1 MSENDRFD
9 GKSIETVETVL
20 RKTRAFGIKSVTVL
34 ATASMLLSGVP
45 TAAIAE
51 ELQEAGVIPE
61 ATQEQPVDTTETSA
75 SDDAGAST
83 EQSAAADTSSQAP
96 ASDQESSGEQPQQ
109 AEQNQQ
115 TTQEQQPQTQTEQ
128 VATETDLA
136 LSLGNGYLVY
146 AGQKIAAPAT
156 KVTVP
161 TSKDVTFEAKAN
173 NGYDL
178 KAVKLT
184 VNGSERKLQD
194 ANGVYTVSS
203 ADLIAGAAVALETAE
218 SADTEAA
225 SDAIAITSLDD
236 SDSTVEPTVEEKDMG
251 SYDLLTGET
260 KEISFAGYSDW
271 FYSHNWTSS
280 KSSVAVLGDGSGSYN
295 GLTYAKFKAKSI
307 GTTVF
312 TDEVWECSA
321 NTSWQKVKVAT
332 LTFTVK
338 VADPYLKISGPTTMK
353 LGDSATFTA
362 DTNSTVISWQV
373 EGDGKGCVGPN
384 YLMTSDTSF
393 TVTADSGWNFNG
405 NTTTVQI
412 RACYAN
418 NTCSDPFEV
427 TITKRSF
434 YVGEPPSFSADEEHY
449 WVPTL
454 YDSDTNEEVTTDVS
468 GAYVFEYYK
477 DGVYLGNQYDV
488 QAKSNTADMS
498 GDTAHSLKGAGSY
511 TVKVI
516 SNAGWAY
523 RAGEQTIVVPDKDD
537 DVTYKLALDG
547 PDTVEQFN
555 SIDLTATLTPAKEDG
570 TYTWSSS
577 NEQVLTVDKNG
588 KVTGVTEGTATVTV
602 TWKSKDGKTVLTD
615 THDVTV
621 THVTTS
627 THGAEFYYLNNPAVS
642 LDSLKGSW
650 KWLGWGKI
658 SLAGIKDGEF
668 PLDNGTTKRYDA
680 QDRVVSW
687 PDGSTGTTFAITRG
701 SEDWNNI
708 VKQYQSVIQNQLSD
722 VTVRDENIKSI
733 TLVPFK
739 LTNNNESYHV
749 DCKVVIECQGLYNVT
764 YNVDDPTNTSESG
777 FVTIAST
784 ATAQEG
790 DVTNVTDLVSDFAT
804 KYPATKTVNGVTY
817 TLTPWCTDQ
826 ALTQSVSLPYTVKK
840 SNVNFYAK
848 YVAGRQVIYNLDG
861 GSLGSGT
868 ATTYKVNEGSKH
880 TVLPEPTR
888 EGYDFAGWK
897 VEGLDGKKTVESGA
911 VITMPDNNVTI
922 TATWTKKTATVKVNY
937 LWGDEN
943 SNELIESAELTD
955 KTYYVGDT
963 ATVEL
968 EAFDGY
974 TIKSLQNGKAVLD
987 AGENV
992 VNIYYYKNVTL
1003 TANDATTTYNGKSQT
1018 VEAGYTSSEDAAAFT
1033 GIKASGTA
1041 TDAGTYEGKVT
1052 FADDARNTISTDGRY
1067 IVTKLTSG
1075 TLTINPNAEE
1085 VVVTV
1090 NGNTGSVKYDGKK
1103 HSVTGYT
1110 VTLPKGTALSEDDVS
1125 YIKNGGTAKAAGTNA
1140 GSYSMGL
1147 AAEDFASS
1155 NSNYSNVTFKV
1166 EQDGKLTITKRKVTL
1181 TSDSGD
1187 KNYDGKTI
1195 TRRGVVVSGDGF
1207 AEGENVSQ
1215 NYTWYDSENILPGD
1229 YENKFDYKL
1238 KEGTSASNYEIK
1250 SVFGT
1255 LTINRKSLNGFKVSN
1270 LEDVTYS
1277 GADQK
1282 LEPVVK
1288 DGDTVL
1294 VKDVDYTV
1302 EYSADTKNA
1311 GTVTVTIK
1319 GMGNYSGTIE
1329 KSYKI
1334 TKRTVELTSNTR
1346 SWTYDGTEHSDPDVT
1361 VAGDGF
1367 VDGEVSDIKATGAVA
1382 RVSEGVV
1389 NNNIVVTKN
1398 PGYRDTNY
1406 KLVVHTGQL
1415 WITARQLDADGMDVS
1430 QPENVV
1436 YNGDKQKQPV
1446 VVKDGDKVLEAGKD
1460 YELSYSDDTKNAG
1473 TVTVTIIGKGDY
1485 AGKVERTY
1493 NILPAPL
1500 TVKTESANRAYNGK
1514 ELTAKGTITGF
1525 VGKEEAPLKVT
1536 GKQKKVGWSK
1546 NTYTIDWDNGTAKK
1560 ANYTVSETLGALTV
1574 TETDAEIVVTTTGGI
1589 YTYDGTTH
1597 GATVA
1602 VSALPEGYSLET
1614 ATSSASAKDVNNTE
1628 NDGKGVKVTADN
1640 LVIRNA
1646 EGEDVTSNLKIT
1658 KTDDYLL
1665 VNPAPLTVTTPDA
1678 TKVYDGT
1685 ALTAD
1690 GSYKGLAEGDAIAFE
1705 TTGNQTDTG
1714 ESKNTYVIDWDNSTA
1729 LKKNYTVSETVGT
1742 LTVTKQSIN
1751 KEDGED
1757 GGYKGVTVSDPENT
1771 IYDGGSHKWAPEV
1784 KDADGNPLD
1793 SKNFTVTYKRDGK
1806 VTDDFTSAG
1815 TITVVIEGTGNF
1827 TGTVTKEYTIARR
1840 KVTLASVDGSWTYD
1854 GSEHK
1859 ADSVEVSGDGFA
1871 KGEGVVYRDFAVVE
1885 NATDTA
1891 VENTFSYD
1899 ANKSTDLHNY
1909 EVEVEYGNLSII
1921 KASAEGGITLSAED
1935 ASKVYDGKPLVL
1947 AAAEATAK
1955 FGNGVKV
1962 EYSTDGENWTEDVNK
1977 ITVTNVKDSA
1987 NVQVRASS
1995 STNYEGY
2002 VFASAKLEVTPAE
2015 LTVTTESAEKTYDGA
2030 ALTSNV
2036 LKIEG
2041 LVEGDSVT
2049 GKATGSQTEVG
2060 SSENTYSIEWT
2071 AADESNYTI
2080 VEKLGTLTV
2089 KAAPTP
2095 SPAPDNGDNDDDN
2108 KPDNGDN
2115 GNGGN
2120 AAPDNNS
2127 GSGGTNGGGSNGANG
2142 GAAANGGARNAAT
2155 GTNNGFVNTVA
2166 TALAG
2171 GYAAVTGDDAAT
2183 AEAAQ
2188 DEEKIYDSENPLGAF
2203 THDERTCWVHWYM
2216 VVCCVLTLM
2225 YGAFV
2230 GLRRNTC
2237 TGRLERNLKS
2247 VIDAAAK

>member
-1 MSENDRFD
+1 MRENDRFD

-20 RKTRAFGIKSVTVL
+20 RKTRAFGIRSVTVL

-61 ATQEQPVDTTETSA
+61 ATQEQPVDTTEVPTS
-75 SDDAGAST
+75 DGTGDST
-83 EQSAAADTSSQAP
+83 EQGGAADTSSQAA
-96 ASDQESSGEQPQQ
+96 ASGQESSGEQPQQ

-115 TTQEQQPQTQTEQ
+115 TAQEQQPQAQTEQ
-128 VATETDLA
+128 VATEVDLA

-161 TSKDVTFEAKAN
+161 TGKDVTFEAKAN
-173 NGYDL
+173 NGYGL

-194 ANGVYTVSS
+194 ANGVYTVSA
-203 ADLIAGAAVALETAE
+203 ADLIAGATVTLETAE
-218 SADTEAA
+218 SADSAA
-225 SDAIAITSLDD
+225 ADNAIAITSLDD
-236 SDSTVEPTVEEKDMG
+236 GDDESTVDEKDMG

-260 KEISFAGYSDW
+260 KEISFEGYSDW

-280 KSSVAVLGDGSGSYN
+280 KSSVAVLGEGSGSYN
-295 GLTYAKFKAKSI
+295 GLTYAKFKAKST

-338 VADPYLKISGPTTMK
+338 VADPYLKISGPATMK

-393 TVTADSGWNFNG
+393 TITADSGWNFNG
-405 NTTTVQI
+405 NTTTVHI

-418 NTCSDPFEV
+418 NTYSDPFEV

-434 YVGEPPSFSADEEHY
+434 YVSEPPSFSADEEHY

-454 YDSDTNEEVTTDVS
+454 YDSDTNEEVTTDVD

-498 GDTAHSLKGAGSY
+498 GDTAHSLKGAGTY

-516 SNAGWAY
+516 SNTGWAY
-523 RAGEQTIVVPDKDD
+523 LAGERTVVIPDKDD
-537 DVTYKLALDG
+537 DVSYKLTLDG

-555 SIDLTATLTPAKEDG
+555 SIDLTATLTPAKDDG
-570 TYTWSSS
+570 AYTWSSS

-602 TWKSKDGKTVLTD
+602 TWTSKDGKTVLTD

-627 THGAEFYYLNNPAVS
+627 TNDAEFYYLNNPAVS

-650 KWLGWGKI
+650 KYLGKGKI
-658 SLAGIKDGEF
+658 NLTGITSEDL
-668 PLDNGTTKRYDA
+668 PNDNGNTKRYDA
-680 QDRVVSW
+680 ADRVVSW
-687 PDGSTGTTFAITRG
+687 PDGSAGTTYSIARG
-701 SEDWNNI
+701 SDDWSNI
-708 VKQYQSVIQNQLSD
+708 FKQYQSVIQEQLPG
-722 VTVRDENIKSI
+722 VTVRDENVKSI
-733 TLVPFK
+733 TLVPYK
-739 LTNNNESYHV
+739 LTCNDWNWNYHI
-749 DCKVVIECQGLYNVT
+749 DCKVVIECQGLYTVT

-777 FVTIAST
+777 FVTISST

-790 DVTNVTDLVSDFAT
+790 DVVDVTDLVSDFAT
-804 KYPATKTVNGVTY
+804 KYPATKTVDGVTY

-880 TVLPEPTR
+880 TVLSEPTR

-897 VEGLDGKKTVESGA
+897 VEGLDGKKTVKSGA
-911 VITMPDNNVTI
+911 EFTMPDNNVTI

-943 SNELIESAELTD
+943 SSELIDSAELTD

-963 ATVEL
+963 AAVEL
-968 EAFDGY
+968 KEFDGY
-974 TIKSLQNGKAVLD
+974 TVKSLQNGKAVLD

-1003 TANDATTTYNGKSQT
+1003 AADDASTTYNGKSQT
-1018 VEAGYTSSEDAAAFT
+1018 VESGYTSSEDAATFT

-1041 TDAGTYEGKVT
+1041 TDAGTYKDEVT
-1052 FADDARNTISTDGRY
+1052 FGSGVKNAVSTDGKY
-1067 IVTKLTSG
+1067 IVTKLTPA
-1075 TLTINPNAEE
+1075 TLTINPNADEI
-1085 VVVTV
+1085 VVTIK
-1090 NGNTGSVKYDGKK
+1090 GKTDSVKYDGKS
-1103 HSVTGYT
+1103 HTVTGYT
-1110 VTLPKGTALSEDDVS
+1110 VALPKGTTLGEGDIS
-1125 YIKNGGTAKAAGTNA
+1125 YIKNSGTAKADGTNA
-1140 GSYSMGL
+1140 GGYNMGL
-1147 AAEDFASS
+1147 VAEDFACS
-1155 NSNYSNVTFKV
+1155 NANYSNVTFKI

-1195 TRRGVVVSGDGF
+1195 TRRGVTVGGEGF

-1229 YENKFDYKL
+1229 YENKFDFKL
-1238 KEGTSASNYEIK
+1238 KDGTSADNYEIK

-1255 LTINRKSLNGFKVSN
+1255 LTINRKSLNSFKVSG
-1270 LEDVTYS
+1270 LEDVMYN

-1282 LEPVVK
+1282 LEPIVK
-1288 DGDTVL
+1288 DGDAVL

-1311 GTVTVTIK
+1311 GEVTVTIK
-1319 GMGNYSGTIE
+1319 GVGNYSGTIE

-1346 SWTYDGTEHSDPDVT
+1346 SWVYDGLEHSDPDVM

-1367 VDGEVSDIKATGAVA
+1367 VDGEVSDIRATGAVT
-1382 RVSEGVV
+1382 RVSQGTV
-1389 NNNIVVTKN
+1389 NNNITFTKS
-1398 PGYRDTNY
+1398 PAYKDTNY
-1406 KLVVHTGQL
+1406 KVVVHSGKL
-1415 WITARQLDADGMDVS
+1415 SIITRPIDAVGMDVS
-1430 QPENVV
+1430 QPEDVV
-1436 YNGDKQKQPV
+1436 YNGWSQKQPV
-1446 VVKDGDKVLEAGKD
+1446 VVKDGDNTLELDKD
-1460 YELSYSDDTKNAG
+1460 YEVSYSEDTKNAG
-1473 TVTVTIIGKGDY
+1473 TVTVTITGKGNY
-1485 AGKVERTY
+1485 SGSVVRTY
-1493 NILPAPL
+1493 DITPAPL
-1500 TVKTESANRAYNGK
+1500 TVKTESANRVYNGK
-1514 ELTAKGTITGF
+1514 ELTAKGNITGF
-1525 VGKEEAPLKVT
+1525 VGKESAPLRVT

-1546 NTYTIDWDNGTAKK
+1546 NTYTIDWESGTAKK
-1560 ANYTVSETLGALTV
+1560 ANYTVSETLGTLTV
-1574 TETDAEIVVTTTGGI
+1574 TETEDEIVVTTTGGT
-1589 YTYDGTTH
+1589 YTYDGTAH

-1602 VSALPEGYSLET
+1602 VSALPEGYTLET
-1614 ATSSASAKDVNNTE
+1614 ATSNASVKDVNNTE
-1628 NDGKGVKVTADN
+1628 NDGKGVKATADN

-1646 EGEDVTSNLKIT
+1646 EGEDVTASLKIT

-1665 VNPAPLTVTTPDA
+1665 VNPASLAVTTPDA
-1678 TKVYDGT
+1678 SKVYDGEE
-1685 ALTAD
+1685 LTAA
-1690 GSYKGLAEGDAIAFE
+1690 GTYKGLADGESLAFA
-1705 TTGNQTDTG
+1705 TTGTQTDAG
-1714 ESKNTYVIDWDNSTA
+1714 KSENAYSIDWDNSTA
-1729 LKKNYTVSETVGT
+1729 LKKNYTVSETLGT
-1742 LTVTKQSIN
+1742 LSVTKA
-1751 KEDGED
+1751 KAED
-1757 GGYKGVTVSDPENT
+1757 
-1771 IYDGGSHKWAPEV
+1771 
-1784 KDADGNPLD
+1784 
-1793 SKNFTVTYKRDGK
+1793 
-1806 VTDDFTSAG
+1806 
-1815 TITVVIEGTGNF
+1815 
-1827 TGTVTKEYTIARR
+1827 
-1840 KVTLASVDGSWTYD
+1840 
-1854 GSEHK
+1854 
-1859 ADSVEVSGDGFA
+1859 
-1871 KGEGVVYRDFAVVE
+1871 
-1885 NATDTA
+1885 
-1891 VENTFSYD
+1891 
-1899 ANKSTDLHNY
+1899 
-1909 EVEVEYGNLSII
+1909 
-1921 KASAEGGITLSAED
+1921 GITLSVEG

-1962 EYSTDGENWTEDVNK
+1962 EYSTDGKNWTEDVSE
-1977 ITVTNVKDSA
+1977 IAATNVKDSA
-1987 NVQVRASS
+1987 SVQARAFSS
-1995 STNYEGY
+1995 VNYEGY
-2002 VFASAKLEVTPAE
+2002 VYANAKLGVTPAE
-2015 LTVTTESAEKTYDGA
+2015 LTVTTEDAEKIYDGK

-2049 GKATGSQTEVG
+2049 AKTTGSQTEVG

-2071 AADESNYTI
+2071 GADDSNYTI

-2089 KAAPTP
+2089 KAAPAP
-2095 SPAPDNGDNDDDN
+2095 SPEPDNGEDDNN
-2108 KPDNGDN
+2108 KPDNNDDN
-2115 GNGGN
+2115 DNGGNTVPDNNGGNGGTN
-2120 AAPDNNS
+2120 AGGNS
-2127 GSGGTNGGGSNGANG
+2127 SNG
-2142 GAAANGGARNAAT
+2142 GASGNGGAQSAT
-2155 GTNNGFVNTVA
+2155 TGSNNGFINTVA
-2166 TALAG
+2166 NTLAG
-2171 GYAAVTGDDAAT
+2171 GYAAVTGNDTAT
-2183 AEAAQ
+2183 AEVAQ

-2216 VVCCVLTLM
+2216 VICCALTLV

-2230 GLRRNTC
+2230 GLRRNKC
-2237 TGRLERNLKS
+2237 TGRLERDLKS
-2247 VIDAAAK
+2247 VIDGSAK

>member
-20 RKTRAFGIKSVTVL
+20 RKTRAFGIRSVTVL

-51 ELQEAGVIPE
+51 ELQETGVIPE
-61 ATQEQPVDTTETSA
+61 ATQEQPVDTTEVPA
-75 SDDAGAST
+75 SDDAGDST
-83 EQSAAADTSSQAP
+83 EQSGAADTSSQAA
-96 ASDQESSGEQPQQ
+96 ASGQESSGEQPQQ

-115 TTQEQQPQTQTEQ
+115 TAQEQQPQAQTEQ
-128 VATETDLA
+128 VATEVDLA

-161 TSKDVTFEAKAN
+161 TGKDVTFEAKAN

-178 KAVKLT
+178 KAVKLA

-194 ANGVYTVSS
+194 ANGVYTVSA
-203 ADLIAGAAVALETAE
+203 ADLIAGATVTLETAE
-218 SADTEAA
+218 SADSAA
-225 SDAIAITSLDD
+225 ADNAIAITSLDD
-236 SDSTVEPTVEEKDMG
+236 GDDESTVDEKDMG

-260 KEISFAGYSDW
+260 KEISFEGYSDW
-271 FYSHNWTSS
+271 FYSHNWSSS
-280 KSSVAVLGDGSGSYN
+280 KSSVAVLGEGSGSYN
-295 GLTYAKFKAKSI
+295 GLTYAKFKAKST

-338 VADPYLKISGPTTMK
+338 VADPYLKISGPATMK

-362 DTNSTVISWQV
+362 DTNATVISWQV

-393 TVTADSGWNFNG
+393 TITADSGWNFNG

-418 NTCSDPFEV
+418 NTYSDPFEV

-434 YVGEPPSFSADEEHY
+434 YVSEPPSFSADEEHY

-488 QAKSNTADMS
+488 KAKSNTADMS
-498 GDTAHSLKGAGSY
+498 GDAAHSLKGAGTY

-516 SNAGWAY
+516 SNTGWAY
-523 RAGEQTIVVPDKDD
+523 LAGEQTIVVPDKDD
-537 DVTYKLALDG
+537 DVSYKLTLDG

-555 SIDLTATLTPAKEDG
+555 SIDLTATLTPAKDDG

-602 TWKSKDGKTVLTD
+602 TWTSKDGKTILTD
-615 THDVTV
+615 THNVTV

-627 THGAEFYYLNNPAVS
+627 TNDAEFYYLNNPAVS

-680 QDRVVSW
+680 QDRVISW

-701 SEDWNNI
+701 SDDWNNI

-764 YNVDDPTNTSESG
+764 FNIDDPSNTNESG

-790 DVTNVTDLVSDFAT
+790 DVINVTDLVSDFAT

-880 TVLPEPTR
+880 TVLSEPTR

-897 VEGLDGKKTVESGA
+897 VEGLDGKKTVKSGA
-911 VITMPDNNVTI
+911 EFTMPDNNVTI

-943 SNELIESAELTD
+943 SSELIDSAELTD

-968 EAFDGY
+968 KEFDGY
-974 TIKSLQNGKAVLD
+974 TVKSMQNGKAVLD
-987 AGENV
+987 AGENI

-1003 TANDATTTYNGKSQT
+1003 TADDATTTYNGKSQT
-1018 VEAGYTSSEDAAAFT
+1018 VEAGYSSSEDAAAFT
-1033 GIKASGTA
+1033 GIKTSGTA
-1041 TDAGTYEGKVT
+1041 TDAGTYEGEVT
-1052 FADDARNTISTDGRY
+1052 FGNAAKNAVSTDGKY
-1067 IVTKLTSG
+1067 IVTELTPG
-1075 TLTINPNAEE
+1075 TLTVNPNADE
-1085 VVVTV
+1085 VVVTIK
-1090 NGNTGSVKYDGKK
+1090 GKTDSVKYDGKS
-1103 HSVTGYT
+1103 HTVTGYT
-1110 VTLPKGTALSEDDVS
+1110 VALPKGTTLGEGDIS
-1125 YIKNGGTAKAAGTNA
+1125 YIKNSGTAKAEGTNA
-1140 GSYSMGL
+1140 GGYNMGL
-1147 AAEDFASS
+1147 VAEDFACS
-1155 NSNYSNVTFKV
+1155 NANYGNVTFKI

-1195 TRRGVVVSGDGF
+1195 TRRGVTVGGDGF
-1207 AEGENVSQ
+1207 VEGENVSQ

-1238 KEGTSASNYEIK
+1238 KDGTNADNYEIEPI
-1250 SVFGT
+1250 FGT
-1255 LTINRKSLNGFKVSN
+1255 LTINRKSLNSFKVSG
-1270 LEDVTYS
+1270 LEDVMYN

-1282 LEPVVK
+1282 LEPAVK

-1311 GTVTVTIK
+1311 GEVTVTIK
-1319 GMGNYSGTIE
+1319 GVGNYSGTIE

-1346 SWTYDGTEHSDPDVT
+1346 SWVYDGLEHSDPDVT

-1367 VDGEVSDIKATGAVA
+1367 VDGEVSDIRATGAVT
-1382 RVSEGVV
+1382 RVSQGTV
-1389 NNNIVVTKN
+1389 NNNITFTKS
-1398 PGYRDTNY
+1398 PAYKDTNY
-1406 KLVVHTGQL
+1406 KVVVHSGKL
-1415 WITARQLDADGMDVS
+1415 SITTRPIDAVGMDVS
-1430 QPENVV
+1430 QPEDVV
-1436 YNGDKQKQPV
+1436 YNGWSQKQPV
-1446 VVKDGDKVLEAGKD
+1446 VVKDGDNTLELDKD
-1460 YELSYSDDTKNAG
+1460 YEVSYSEDTKNAG
-1473 TVTVTIIGKGDY
+1473 IVTVTITGKGNY
-1485 AGKVERTY
+1485 GGTVVRTY
-1493 NILPAPL
+1493 DITPAPL
-1500 TVKTESANRAYNGK
+1500 TVKTESANRVYNGK
-1514 ELTAKGTITGF
+1514 ELTAKGNITGF
-1525 VGKEEAPLKVT
+1525 VGKESAPLRVT

-1546 NTYTIDWDNGTAKK
+1546 NTYTIDWESGTAKK
-1560 ANYTVSETLGALTV
+1560 ANYTVSETLGTLTV
-1574 TETDAEIVVTTTGGI
+1574 TETEDEIVVTTTGGT
-1589 YTYDGTTH
+1589 YTYDGTAH

-1602 VSALPEGYSLET
+1602 VSALPEGYTLET
-1614 ATSSASAKDVNNTE
+1614 AISNASVKDVNNTE
-1628 NDGKGVKVTADN
+1628 NDGKGVKATADN

-1646 EGEDVTSNLKIT
+1646 EGEDVTASLKIT

-1665 VNPAPLTVTTPDA
+1665 VNPASLAVTTPDA
-1678 TKVYDGT
+1678 SKVYDGEE
-1685 ALTAD
+1685 LTAA
-1690 GSYKGLAEGDAIAFE
+1690 GTYKGLADGESLAFA
-1705 TTGNQTDTG
+1705 TTGTQTDAG
-1714 ESKNTYVIDWDNSTA
+1714 KSENAYSIDWDNSTA
-1729 LKKNYTVSETVGT
+1729 LKKNYTVSETLGT
-1742 LTVTKQSIN
+1742 LSVTKA
-1751 KEDGED
+1751 KAED
-1757 GGYKGVTVSDPENT
+1757 
-1771 IYDGGSHKWAPEV
+1771 
-1784 KDADGNPLD
+1784 
-1793 SKNFTVTYKRDGK
+1793 
-1806 VTDDFTSAG
+1806 
-1815 TITVVIEGTGNF
+1815 
-1827 TGTVTKEYTIARR
+1827 
-1840 KVTLASVDGSWTYD
+1840 
-1854 GSEHK
+1854 
-1859 ADSVEVSGDGFA
+1859 
-1871 KGEGVVYRDFAVVE
+1871 
-1885 NATDTA
+1885 
-1891 VENTFSYD
+1891 
-1899 ANKSTDLHNY
+1899 
-1909 EVEVEYGNLSII
+1909 
-1921 KASAEGGITLSAED
+1921 GITLSVEG

-1962 EYSTDGENWTEDVNK
+1962 EYSTDGKNWTEDVSE
-1977 ITVTNVKDSA
+1977 IAATNVKDSA
-1987 NVQVRASS
+1987 SVQARAFSS
-1995 STNYEGY
+1995 VNYEGY
-2002 VFASAKLEVTPAE
+2002 VYANAKLGVTPAE
-2015 LTVTTESAEKTYDGA
+2015 LTVTTEDAEKIYDGK

-2049 GKATGSQTEVG
+2049 AKTTGSQTEVG

-2071 AADESNYTI
+2071 GADDSNYTI

-2089 KAAPTP
+2089 KAAPAP
-2095 SPAPDNGDNDDDN
+2095 SPEPDNGEDDNN
-2108 KPDNGDN
+2108 KPDNNDDN
-2115 GNGGN
+2115 DNGGNTVPDNNGGNGGTN
-2120 AAPDNNS
+2120 AGGNS
-2127 GSGGTNGGGSNGANG
+2127 SNG
-2142 GAAANGGARNAAT
+2142 GASGNGGAQSAT
-2155 GTNNGFVNTVA
+2155 TGSNNGFINTVA
-2166 TALAG
+2166 NTLAG
-2171 GYAAVTGDDAAT
+2171 GYAAVTGNDTAT
-2183 AEAAQ
+2183 AEVAQ

-2216 VVCCVLTLM
+2216 VICCALTLV

-2230 GLRRNTC
+2230 GLRRNKC
-2237 TGRLERNLKS
+2237 TGRLERDLKS
-2247 VIDAAAK
+2247 VIDGSAK

>member
-1 MSENDRFD
+1 MSGNDRFD

-20 RKTRAFGIKSVTVL
+20 RKTRAFGIRSVTVL

-61 ATQEQPVDTTETSA
+61 ATQEQPVDTTEVPTS
-75 SDDAGAST
+75 DGTGDST
-83 EQSAAADTSSQAP
+83 EQGGAADTSSQAA

-115 TTQEQQPQTQTEQ
+115 TAQEQQPQAQTEQ
-128 VATETDLA
+128 VATEVDLV

-161 TSKDVTFEAKAN
+161 TGKDVTFEAKAN
-173 NGYDL
+173 NGYGL

-194 ANGVYTVSS
+194 ANGVYTVSA
-203 ADLIAGAAVALETAE
+203 ADLIAGATVTLETAE
-218 SADTEAA
+218 SEDSVSAD
-225 SDAIAITSLDD
+225 SAIAITSLDD
-236 SDSTVEPTVEEKDMG
+236 GADESTVDEKDMG

-260 KEISFAGYSDW
+260 KEISFEGYSDW
-271 FYSHNWTSS
+271 FYSHSWTSS
-280 KSSVAVLGDGSGSYN
+280 KSSVAVLGEGSGSYN
-295 GLTYAKFKAKSI
+295 GLTYAKFKAKST

-338 VADPYLKISGPTTMK
+338 VADPYLKISGPATMK

-393 TVTADSGWNFNG
+393 TITADSGWNFNG
-405 NTTTVQI
+405 NTTTVHI

-418 NTCSDPFEV
+418 NTYSDPFEV

-434 YVGEPPSFSADEEHY
+434 YVSEPPSFSADEEHY

-454 YDSDTNEEVTTDVS
+454 YDSDTNEEVTTDVD

-488 QAKSNTADMS
+488 KAKSNTADMS
-498 GDTAHSLKGAGSY
+498 GDTAHSLKGAGTY

-516 SNAGWAY
+516 SNTGWAY
-523 RAGEQTIVVPDKDD
+523 LAGERTVVIPDKDD
-537 DVTYKLALDG
+537 DVSYKLTLDG

-555 SIDLTATLTPAKEDG
+555 SIDLTATLTPAKDDG
-570 TYTWSSS
+570 AYTWSSS

-602 TWKSKDGKTVLTD
+602 TWTSKDGKTVLTD

-627 THGAEFYYLNNPAVS
+627 TNDAEFYYLNNPAVS

-650 KWLGWGKI
+650 KYLGKGKI
-658 SLAGIKDGEF
+658 NLTGITSEDL
-668 PLDNGTTKRYDA
+668 PNDNGNTKRYDA
-680 QDRVVSW
+680 ADRVVSW
-687 PDGSTGTTFAITRG
+687 PDGSTGTTFSVARG
-701 SEDWNNI
+701 SDDWSNI
-708 VKQYQSVIQNQLSD
+708 FKQYQSVIQEQLPG
-722 VTVRDENIKSI
+722 VTVRDENVKSI
-733 TLVPFK
+733 TLVPYK
-739 LTNNNESYHV
+739 LTCNDWNWNYHI
-749 DCKVVIECQGLYNVT
+749 DCKVVIECQGLYTVT

-790 DVTNVTDLVSDFAT
+790 DVVDVTDLVSDFAT
-804 KYPATKTVNGVTY
+804 KYPATKTVGGVTY

-880 TVLPEPTR
+880 TVLSEPTR

-897 VEGLDGKKTVESGA
+897 VEGLDGKKTVKSGTEF
-911 VITMPDNNVTI
+911 TMPDNNVTI

-937 LWGDEN
+937 LWGDE
-943 SNELIESAELTD
+943 SSSELIDSAELTD

-963 ATVEL
+963 AAVEL
-968 EAFDGY
+968 KEFDGY
-974 TIKSLQNGKAVLD
+974 TVKSLQNGKAVLD

-1003 TANDATTTYNGKSQT
+1003 TANDASTTYNGKSQT
-1018 VEAGYTSSEDAAAFT
+1018 VESGYTSSEDAATFT

-1041 TDAGTYEGKVT
+1041 TDAGTYKDELT
-1052 FADDARNTISTDGRY
+1052 FGSGAKNAVSTDGKY
-1067 IVTKLTSG
+1067 IVTKLTPA
-1075 TLTINPNAEE
+1075 TLTINPNADEI
-1085 VVVTV
+1085 VVTIK
-1090 NGNTGSVKYDGKK
+1090 GKTDSVKYDGKS
-1103 HSVTGYT
+1103 HTVTGYT
-1110 VTLPKGTALSEDDVS
+1110 VALPKGTTLGEGDIS
-1125 YIKNGGTAKAAGTNA
+1125 YIKNSGTAKAEGTNA
-1140 GSYSMGL
+1140 GGYNMGL
-1147 AAEDFASS
+1147 VAEDFACS
-1155 NSNYSNVTFKV
+1155 NANYGNVTFKI

-1195 TRRGVVVSGDGF
+1195 TRRGVTVGGEGF

-1238 KEGTSASNYEIK
+1238 KDGTNADNYEIEPI
-1250 SVFGT
+1250 FGT
-1255 LTINRKSLNGFKVSN
+1255 LTINRKSLNSFKVSG
-1270 LEDVTYS
+1270 LEDVMYN

-1282 LEPVVK
+1282 LEPIVK
-1288 DGDTVL
+1288 DGDAVL

-1311 GTVTVTIK
+1311 GEVTVTIK
-1319 GMGNYSGTIE
+1319 GVGNYSGTIE

-1346 SWTYDGTEHSDPDVT
+1346 SWVYDGLEHSDPDVT

-1367 VDGEVSDIKATGAVA
+1367 VDGEVSDIRATGAVT
-1382 RVSEGVV
+1382 RVSQGTV
-1389 NNNIVVTKN
+1389 NNNITFTKS
-1398 PGYRDTNY
+1398 PAYKDTNY
-1406 KLVVHTGQL
+1406 KVVVHSGKL
-1415 WITARQLDADGMDVS
+1415 SITTRPIDAAGMDVS
-1430 QPENVV
+1430 QPEDVV
-1436 YNGDKQKQPV
+1436 YNGWSQKQPV
-1446 VVKDGDKVLEAGKD
+1446 VVKDGDNTLELDKD
-1460 YELSYSDDTKNAG
+1460 YEVSYSEDTKNAG
-1473 TVTVTIIGKGDY
+1473 TVTVTITGKGNY
-1485 AGKVERTY
+1485 GGTVARTY
-1493 NILPAPL
+1493 DITPAPL
-1500 TVKTESANRAYNGK
+1500 TVKTESANRVYNGK
-1514 ELTAKGTITGF
+1514 ELTAKGNITGF
-1525 VGKEEAPLKVT
+1525 VGKESAPLRVT

-1546 NTYTIDWDNGTAKK
+1546 NTYTIDWENGTAKK
-1560 ANYTVSETLGALTV
+1560 ANYTVSETLGTLTV
-1574 TETDAEIVVTTTGGI
+1574 TETEDEIVVTTTGGT
-1589 YTYDGTTH
+1589 YTYDGTAH

-1602 VSALPEGYSLET
+1602 VSALPEGYTLET
-1614 ATSSASAKDVNNTE
+1614 ATSNASVKDVNNTE
-1628 NDGKGVKVTADN
+1628 NDGKGVKATADN

-1646 EGEDVTSNLKIT
+1646 EGEDVTASLKIT

-1665 VNPAPLTVTTPDA
+1665 VNPASLAVTTPDA
-1678 TKVYDGT
+1678 SKVYDGEE
-1685 ALTAD
+1685 LTAA
-1690 GSYKGLAEGDAIAFE
+1690 GTYKGLADGESLAFA
-1705 TTGNQTDTG
+1705 TTGTQTDAG
-1714 ESKNTYVIDWDNSTA
+1714 KSENAYSIDWDNSTA
-1729 LKKNYTVSETVGT
+1729 LKKNYTVSETLGT
-1742 LTVTKQSIN
+1742 LSVTKA
-1751 KEDGED
+1751 KAED
-1757 GGYKGVTVSDPENT
+1757 
-1771 IYDGGSHKWAPEV
+1771 
-1784 KDADGNPLD
+1784 
-1793 SKNFTVTYKRDGK
+1793 
-1806 VTDDFTSAG
+1806 
-1815 TITVVIEGTGNF
+1815 
-1827 TGTVTKEYTIARR
+1827 
-1840 KVTLASVDGSWTYD
+1840 
-1854 GSEHK
+1854 
-1859 ADSVEVSGDGFA
+1859 
-1871 KGEGVVYRDFAVVE
+1871 
-1885 NATDTA
+1885 
-1891 VENTFSYD
+1891 
-1899 ANKSTDLHNY
+1899 
-1909 EVEVEYGNLSII
+1909 
-1921 KASAEGGITLSAED
+1921 GITLSVEG

-1962 EYSTDGENWTEDVNK
+1962 EYSTDGKNWTEDVSE
-1977 ITVTNVKDSA
+1977 IAATNVKDSA
-1987 NVQVRASS
+1987 SVQARAFSS
-1995 STNYEGY
+1995 VNYEGY
-2002 VFASAKLEVTPAE
+2002 VYANAKLGVTPAE
-2015 LTVTTESAEKTYDGA
+2015 LTVTTEDAEKNYDGK

-2049 GKATGSQTEVG
+2049 AKTTGSQTEVG
-2060 SSENTYSIEWT
+2060 NSENTYSIEWT
-2071 AADESNYTI
+2071 GADDSNYTI
-2080 VEKLGTLTV
+2080 VENLGTLTV
-2089 KAAPTP
+2089 KAAPAP
-2095 SPAPDNGDNDDDN
+2095 SPEPDNDDDDNN
-2108 KPDNGDN
+2108 KPDNNDGND
-2115 GNGGN
+2115 NGGN
-2120 AAPDNNS
+2120 TVPDNN
-2127 GSGGTNGGGSNGANG
+2127 GGNDGSNDGSNNANG
-2142 GAAANGGARNAAT
+2142 GTSGNGRTQNATT
-2155 GTNNGFVNTVA
+2155 GNNNSFINTVA
-2166 TALAG
+2166 NALAG
-2171 GYAAVTGDDAAT
+2171 GYAAVTGNDTAT
-2183 AEAAQ
+2183 AEVAQ

-2216 VVCCVLTLM
+2216 VICCALTLV

-2230 GLRRNTC
+2230 GLRRNKC

-2247 VIDAAAK
+2247 VIDGSAK

>member
-9 GKSIETVETVL
+9 GKSIETMEAVL
-20 RKTRAFGIKSVTVL
+20 RKTRALGIKSVTVL

-61 ATQEQPVDTTETSA
+61 ATQEQPVDTTDASA
-75 SDDAGAST
+75 SDDAGDST
-83 EQSAAADTSSQAP
+83 EQSGAADTSSQAA
-96 ASDQESSGEQPQQ
+96 ASGQESSGEQPQQ
-109 AEQNQQ
+109 AEQNQL
-115 TTQEQQPQTQTEQ
+115 TAQEQQPQAQAEQ
-128 VATETDLA
+128 VATEADLA

-161 TSKDVTFEAKAN
+161 TGKDVTFEAKAN

-194 ANGVYTVSS
+194 ANGVYTVSA
-203 ADLIAGAAVALETAE
+203 ADLIAGATVALETAE
-218 SADTEAA
+218 SEDSASADN
-225 SDAIAITSLDD
+225 AIAITSLDD
-236 SDSTVEPTVEEKDMG
+236 GSDESTVDEKDMG

-260 KEISFAGYSDW
+260 KEISFEGYSDW
-271 FYSHNWTSS
+271 FYSHSWTSS
-280 KSSVAVLGDGSGSYN
+280 KSSVAVLGEGSGSYN
-295 GLTYAKFKAKSI
+295 GLTYAKFKAKST

-362 DTNSTVISWQV
+362 DTNATVISWQV

-405 NTTTVQI
+405 NATTVQI

-418 NTCSDPFEV
+418 NTYSDPFEV

-434 YVGEPPSFSADEEHY
+434 YVSEPPSFSADEEHY

-488 QAKSNTADMS
+488 KAKSNTADMS
-498 GDTAHSLKGAGSY
+498 GDAAHSLKGAGTY

-516 SNAGWAY
+516 SNTGWAY
-523 RAGEQTIVVPDKDD
+523 LAGERTVVIPDKDD
-537 DVTYKLALDG
+537 DVSYKLTLDG

-555 SIDLTATLTPAKEDG
+555 SIDLTATLTPAKDDG
-570 TYTWSSS
+570 TYAWSSS

-602 TWKSKDGKTVLTD
+602 TWTSKDGKTVLTD

-627 THGAEFYYLNNPAVS
+627 TNDAEFYYLNNPAVS

-701 SEDWNNI
+701 SDDWNNI

-764 YNVDDPTNTSESG
+764 YNIDDPSNTNESG

-804 KYPATKTVNGVTY
+804 KYPATKTVDGVAY

-826 ALTQSVSLPYTVKK
+826 ALTQSVTLPYTVKK

-848 YVAGRQVIYNLDG
+848 YVAGRQVSYNLDG
-861 GSLGSGT
+861 GTWGT
-868 ATTYKVNEGSKH
+868 GAATTYKVNEGSKH
-880 TVLPEPTR
+880 TVLSEPTR

-897 VEGLDGKKTVESGA
+897 VEGLDGKKTVKSGA
-911 VITMPDNNVTI
+911 EFTMPDNNVTI

-943 SNELIESAELTD
+943 SSELIDSTELAD

-963 ATVEL
+963 AMVEL
-968 EAFDGY
+968 KAFGGY
-974 TIKSLQNGKAVLD
+974 TLKSLQNGKAVLK

-992 VNIYYYKNVTL
+992 VNVYYYKDVTL
-1003 TANDATTTYNGKSQT
+1003 TANDATTTYNGEPQT
-1018 VEAGYTSSEDAAAFT
+1018 VNAGYTSSEEGATFT
-1033 GIKASGTA
+1033 GIKASGTG
-1041 TDAGTYEGKVT
+1041 TNAGTYEGKIA
-1052 FADDARNTISTDGRY
+1052 FNEGAENTVSTDGKY
-1067 IVTKLTSG
+1067 IVTELVPG
-1075 TLTINPNAEE
+1075 TLTINPNADE
-1085 VVVTV
+1085 VVVTIK
-1090 NGNTGSVKYDGKK
+1090 GKTDSVKYDGES
-1103 HSVTGYT
+1103 HTVTGYT
-1110 VTLPKGTALSEDDVS
+1110 VALPKGTTLGEGDIS
-1125 YIKNGGTAKAAGTNA
+1125 YIKNNGTAKAEGTNA
-1140 GSYSMGL
+1140 GGYNMGL

-1155 NSNYSNVTFKV
+1155 NANYSNVTFKI

-1195 TRRGVVVSGDGF
+1195 TRRGVTVGGDGF
-1207 AEGENVSQ
+1207 VEGENVSQ

-1238 KEGTSASNYEIK
+1238 KDGTSADNYEIK

-1255 LTINRKSLNGFKVSN
+1255 LTINRKSLNSFKVSG
-1270 LEDVTYS
+1270 LEDVMYN

-1282 LEPVVK
+1282 LEPIVK

-1302 EYSADTKNA
+1302 AYSADTVNA
-1311 GTVTVTIK
+1311 GTVAVTIK
-1319 GMGNYSGTIE
+1319 GVGNYSGTID

-1346 SWTYDGTEHSDPDVT
+1346 SWVYDGTEHSDPDVT

-1367 VDGEVSDIKATGAVA
+1367 VDGEVSDIRATGSVT
-1382 RVSEGVV
+1382 RVSQGTV
-1389 NNNIVVTKN
+1389 NNNITFTKS
-1398 PGYRDTNY
+1398 PAYKDTNY
-1406 KLVVHTGQL
+1406 KVVVHSGRL
-1415 WITARQLDADGMDVS
+1415 SITARSIDAVGMDVS
-1430 QPENVV
+1430 HLEDVV
-1436 YNGDKQKQPV
+1436 YNGWSQKQPV
-1446 VVKDGDKVLEAGKD
+1446 VVKDGDNTLELGKD
-1460 YELSYSDDTKNAG
+1460 YEVSYSEDTKNAG
-1473 TVTVTIIGKGDY
+1473 TVTVTITGKGNY
-1485 AGKVERTY
+1485 GGTVVRTY
-1493 NILPAPL
+1493 DITPAPL
-1500 TVKTESANRAYNGK
+1500 TVETESANRVYNGK
-1514 ELTAKGTITGF
+1514 ELTAKGDITGF
-1525 VGKEEAPLKVT
+1525 VGKESAPLKVT

-1546 NTYTIDWDNGTAKK
+1546 NTYTIDWENGTARK
-1560 ANYTVSETLGALTV
+1560 ANYTVSETLGTLTV
-1574 TETDAEIVVTTTGGI
+1574 TETEDEIVVTTTGGT
-1589 YTYDGTTH
+1589 YTYDGTAH

-1602 VSALPEGYSLET
+1602 VSALPEGYTLET
-1614 ATSSASAKDVNNTE
+1614 ATSNASVKDVNNNE

-1646 EGEDVTSNLKIT
+1646 EGEDVTASLKIT

-1665 VNPAPLTVTTPDA
+1665 VNPASLTVTTPDA
-1678 TKVYDGT
+1678 SKVYDGEE
-1685 ALTAD
+1685 LTAA
-1690 GSYKGLAEGDAIAFE
+1690 GTYKGLAGGESLAFA
-1705 TTGNQTDTG
+1705 TTGTQTDAG
-1714 ESKNTYVIDWDNSTA
+1714 ESENTYSIDWDSSTA
-1729 LKKNYTVSETVGT
+1729 LKKNYTISETLGT
-1742 LTVTKQSIN
+1742 LSVTKQSIN
-1751 KEDGED
+1751 KEDGEE
-1757 GGYKGVTVSDPENT
+1757 GGYKGVVVSDPENAT
-1771 IYDGGSHKWAPEV
+1771 YDGAPHEWAPEI

-1793 SKNFTVTYKRDGK
+1793 SKNYTVVYKRDGK

-1815 TITVVIEGTGNF
+1815 TITVVIEGAGKNF

-1840 KVTLASVDGSWTYD
+1840 KVTLTSATDSWVYD
-1854 GSEHK
+1854 GSEHQ
-1859 ADSVEVSGDGFA
+1859 ADSVEVSGDGFVD
-1871 KGEGVVYRDFAVVE
+1871 GEGMTYRDFAVVE
-1885 NATDTA
+1885 NVTDAA
-1891 VENTFSYD
+1891 VENAFSYD
-1899 ANKSTDLHNY
+1899 VNKGTDLDNY
-1909 EVEVEYGNLSII
+1909 DVKVEYGDLSIT
-1921 KASAEGGITLSAED
+1921 KASAEDGITLSAED
-1935 ASKVYDGKPLVL
+1935 ASKVYDGKALAL
-1947 AAAEATAK
+1947 AAAEASAE

-1962 EYSTDGENWTEDVNK
+1962 EYSTDGENWTEDVSK
-1977 ITVTNVKDSA
+1977 IAATNVKDSA
-1987 NVQVRASS
+1987 SVQVRASS
-1995 STNYEGY
+1995 SVNYEGY
-2002 VFASAKLEVTPAE
+2002 VYTSAKLEVTPAE
-2015 LTVTTESAEKTYDGA
+2015 LTVTTEAAEKTYDGK

-2049 GKATGSQTEVG
+2049 AKITGSQTEVG

-2071 AADESNYTI
+2071 GADESNYTI

-2089 KAAPTP
+2089 KAAPAP
-2095 SPAPDNGDNDDDN
+2095 SPEPDNGDDDNNEPDNNDDN
-2108 KPDNGDN
+2108 DNG
-2115 GNGGN
+2115 GST
-2120 AAPDNNS
+2120 APDNSGGNS
-2127 GSGGTNGGGSNGANG
+2127 GTNAGGNNPNGGTSGNG
-2142 GAAANGGARNAAT
+2142 RTQNATT
-2155 GTNNGFVNTVA
+2155 GNNNGFINTVA
-2166 TALAG
+2166 NALAG
-2171 GYAAVTGDDAAT
+2171 GYAAVTGNDTAT
-2183 AEAAQ
+2183 AEVAQ
-2188 DEEKIYDSENPLGAF
+2188 DEEKIYDSENPLGVF

-2216 VVCCVLTLM
+2216 VICCALTLV

-2230 GLRRNTC
+2230 GLRRNKC

-2247 VIDAAAK
+2247 VIDGSAK

>member
-20 RKTRAFGIKSVTVL
+20 RKTRAFGIRSVTVL

-61 ATQEQPVDTTETSA
+61 ATQEQPVDTTEVPTS
-75 SDDAGAST
+75 DGTGDST
-83 EQSAAADTSSQAP
+83 EQGGAADTSSQTA

-115 TTQEQQPQTQTEQ
+115 TAQEQQPQAQTEQ
-128 VATETDLA
+128 VATEVDLA

-173 NGYDL
+173 NGYGL

-194 ANGVYTVSS
+194 ANGVYTVSA
-203 ADLIAGAAVALETAE
+203 ADLIAGATVTLETAE
-218 SADTEAA
+218 SADSAA
-225 SDAIAITSLDD
+225 ADNAIAITSLDD
-236 SDSTVEPTVEEKDMG
+236 GDDESTVDEKDMG

-260 KEISFAGYSDW
+260 KEISFEGYSDW

-280 KSSVAVLGDGSGSYN
+280 KSSVAVLGEGSGSYN
-295 GLTYAKFKAKSI
+295 GLTYAKFKAKST

-338 VADPYLKISGPTTMK
+338 VADPYLKISGPATMK

-393 TVTADSGWNFNG
+393 TITADSGWNFNG
-405 NTTTVQI
+405 NTTTVHI

-418 NTCSDPFEV
+418 NTYSDPFEV

-434 YVGEPPSFSADEEHY
+434 YVSEPPSFSADEEHY

-454 YDSDTNEEVTTDVS
+454 YDSDTNEEVTTDVD

-488 QAKSNTADMS
+488 KAKSNTADMS
-498 GDTAHSLKGAGSY
+498 GDTAHSLKGAGTY

-516 SNAGWAY
+516 SNTGWAY
-523 RAGEQTIVVPDKDD
+523 LAGERTVVIPDKDD
-537 DVTYKLALDG
+537 DVSYKLTLDG

-555 SIDLTATLTPAKEDG
+555 SIDLTATLTPAKDDG
-570 TYTWSSS
+570 AYTWSSS

-602 TWKSKDGKTVLTD
+602 TWTSKDGKTVLTD

-627 THGAEFYYLNNPAVS
+627 TNDAEFYYLNNPAVS

-650 KWLGWGKI
+650 KYLGKGKI
-658 SLAGIKDGEF
+658 NLTGITSEDL
-668 PLDNGTTKRYDA
+668 PNDNGNTKRYDA
-680 QDRVVSW
+680 ADRVVSW
-687 PDGSTGTTFAITRG
+687 PDGSTGTTFSVARG
-701 SEDWNNI
+701 SDDWSNI
-708 VKQYQSVIQNQLSD
+708 FKQYQSVIQEQLPG
-722 VTVRDENIKSI
+722 VTVRDENVKSI
-733 TLVPFK
+733 TLVPYK
-739 LTNNNESYHV
+739 LTCNDWNWNYHI
-749 DCKVVIECQGLYNVT
+749 DCKVVIECQGLYTVT

-790 DVTNVTDLVSDFAT
+790 DVVDVTDLVSDFAT
-804 KYPATKTVNGVTY
+804 KYPATKTVDGVTY

-880 TVLPEPTR
+880 TVLSEPTR

-897 VEGLDGKKTVESGA
+897 VEGLDGKKTVKSGTEF
-911 VITMPDNNVTI
+911 TMPDNNVTI

-943 SNELIESAELTD
+943 SSELIDSAELTD

-963 ATVEL
+963 AAVEL
-968 EAFDGY
+968 KEFDGY
-974 TIKSLQNGKAVLD
+974 TVKSLQNGKAVLD

-1003 TANDATTTYNGKSQT
+1003 TANDASTTYNGKSQT
-1018 VEAGYTSSEDAAAFT
+1018 VESGYTSSEDAATFT

-1041 TDAGTYEGKVT
+1041 TDAGTYKDELT
-1052 FADDARNTISTDGRY
+1052 FGSGAKNAVSTDGKY
-1067 IVTKLTSG
+1067 IVTKLTPA
-1075 TLTINPNAEE
+1075 TLTINPNADEI
-1085 VVVTV
+1085 VVTIK
-1090 NGNTGSVKYDGKK
+1090 GKTDSVKYDGKS
-1103 HSVTGYT
+1103 HTVTGYT
-1110 VTLPKGTALSEDDVS
+1110 VALPKGTTLGEGDIS
-1125 YIKNGGTAKAAGTNA
+1125 YIKNSGTAKVKGANA
-1140 GSYSMGL
+1140 GSYNMGL

-1155 NSNYSNVTFKV
+1155 NANYSNVMFKI

-1195 TRRGVVVSGDGF
+1195 TRRGVTVGGEGF

-1238 KEGTSASNYEIK
+1238 KDGTSADNYEIK

-1255 LTINRKSLNGFKVSN
+1255 LTINRKSLNSFKVSG
-1270 LEDVTYS
+1270 LEDVMYN

-1282 LEPVVK
+1282 LEPAVK

-1311 GTVTVTIK
+1311 GEVTLTIK
-1319 GMGNYSGTIE
+1319 GVGNYSGTIE

-1334 TKRTVELTSNTR
+1334 AKRTVELTSNTR
-1346 SWTYDGTEHSDPDVT
+1346 SWVYDSLEHSDPDVT

-1367 VDGEVSDIKATGAVA
+1367 VDGEVSDIRATGAVT
-1382 RVSEGVV
+1382 RVSQGTV
-1389 NNNIVVTKN
+1389 NNNITFTKS
-1398 PGYRDTNY
+1398 PAYKDTNY
-1406 KLVVHTGQL
+1406 KVVVHSGKL
-1415 WITARQLDADGMDVS
+1415 SITTRPIDAVGMDVS
-1430 QPENVV
+1430 QPEDVV
-1436 YNGDKQKQPV
+1436 YNGWSQKQPV
-1446 VVKDGDKVLEAGKD
+1446 VVKDGDNTLELDKD
-1460 YELSYSDDTKNAG
+1460 YEVSYSEDTKNAG
-1473 TVTVTIIGKGDY
+1473 TVTVTITGKGNY
-1485 AGKVERTY
+1485 GGTVVRTY
-1493 NILPAPL
+1493 DITPAPL
-1500 TVKTESANRAYNGK
+1500 TVKTESANRVYNGK
-1514 ELTAKGTITGF
+1514 ELTAKGDITGF
-1525 VGKEEAPLKVT
+1525 VGKESAPLRVT

-1546 NTYTIDWDNGTAKK
+1546 NTYTIDWESGTAKE
-1560 ANYTVSETLGALTV
+1560 ANYIVSDEVGTLTV
-1574 TETDAEIVVTTTGGI
+1574 TETEDEIVVTTIGGTYI
-1589 YTYDGTTH
+1589 YDGTSR

-1602 VSALPEGYSLET
+1602 VSALPEGYTLET
-1614 ATSSASAKDVNNTE
+1614 ATSNASVKDVNNTE

-1646 EGEDVTSNLKIT
+1646 DGEDVTANLKIT

-1665 VNPAPLTVTTPDA
+1665 VNPASLAVTTPDA
-1678 TKVYDGT
+1678 SKVYDGEE
-1685 ALTAD
+1685 LTAA
-1690 GSYKGLAEGDAIAFE
+1690 GTYKGLADGESLAFA
-1705 TTGNQTDTG
+1705 TTGTQTDAG
-1714 ESKNTYVIDWDNSTA
+1714 KSENAYSIDWDNSTA
-1729 LKKNYTVSETVGT
+1729 LKKNYTVSETLGT
-1742 LTVTKQSIN
+1742 LSVTKA
-1751 KEDGED
+1751 KAED
-1757 GGYKGVTVSDPENT
+1757 
-1771 IYDGGSHKWAPEV
+1771 
-1784 KDADGNPLD
+1784 
-1793 SKNFTVTYKRDGK
+1793 
-1806 VTDDFTSAG
+1806 
-1815 TITVVIEGTGNF
+1815 
-1827 TGTVTKEYTIARR
+1827 
-1840 KVTLASVDGSWTYD
+1840 
-1854 GSEHK
+1854 
-1859 ADSVEVSGDGFA
+1859 
-1871 KGEGVVYRDFAVVE
+1871 
-1885 NATDTA
+1885 
-1891 VENTFSYD
+1891 
-1899 ANKSTDLHNY
+1899 
-1909 EVEVEYGNLSII
+1909 
-1921 KASAEGGITLSAED
+1921 GITLSVEG

-1962 EYSTDGENWTEDVNK
+1962 EYSTDGKNWTEDVSE
-1977 ITVTNVKDSA
+1977 IAATNVKDSA
-1987 NVQVRASS
+1987 SVQARAFSS
-1995 STNYEGY
+1995 VNYEGY
-2002 VFASAKLEVTPAE
+2002 VYANAKLGVTPAE
-2015 LTVTTESAEKTYDGA
+2015 LTVTTEDAEKIYDGK

-2049 GKATGSQTEVG
+2049 AKTTGSQTEVG

-2071 AADESNYTI
+2071 GADDSNYTI

-2089 KAAPTP
+2089 KAAPAP
-2095 SPAPDNGDNDDDN
+2095 SPEPDNGEDDNN
-2108 KPDNGDN
+2108 KPDNNDDN
-2115 GNGGN
+2115 DNGGNTVPDNNGGNGGTN
-2120 AAPDNNS
+2120 AGGNS
-2127 GSGGTNGGGSNGANG
+2127 SNG
-2142 GAAANGGARNAAT
+2142 GASGNGGAQSAT
-2155 GTNNGFVNTVA
+2155 TGSNNGFINTVA
-2166 TALAG
+2166 NTLAG
-2171 GYAAVTGDDAAT
+2171 GYAAVTGNDTAT
-2183 AEAAQ
+2183 AEVAQ

-2216 VVCCVLTLM
+2216 VICCALTLV

-2230 GLRRNTC
+2230 GLRRNKC

-2247 VIDAAAK
+2247 VIDGSAK